1 MPTSQFFGRR
11 TRPLSRHNALV
22 LTRRRF
28 GLALAAAAAA
38 PAAPAAAQPADLA
51 GWGETRWGMSRDE
64 LARVLGSRR
73 AHLAAPLDY
82 NQLVVRDTV
91 PGLRLAGRPFV
102 ALLQLDRQTE
112 RLAQVL
118 LRYRGD
124 FPMLSDFVAVRD
136 LLAKDL
142 GAPAERRAETDYR
155 GSIPSFWIEAGWTF
169 PSTAVVLALVDQNAD
184 PYSGQRKTLTVRYT
198 GRRAA
203 P

>member
-1 MPTSQFFGRR
+1 MR
-11 TRPLSRHNALV
+11 AEAV
-22 LTRRRF
+22 
-28 GLALAAAAAA
+28 
-38 PAAPAAAQPADLA
+38 PADLP
-51 GWGETRWGMSRDE
+51 GWGDTRWGMNGDE
-64 LARVLGSRR
+64 LARVLGPGRVR
-73 AHLAAPLDY
+73 LATPLEY
-82 NQLVVRDTV
+82 NEFLVRDTA

-102 ALLQLDRQTE
+102 ALMQIHRHTE

-169 PSTAVVLALVDQNAD
+169 PSTAVVLSLVDQNAD
-184 PYSGQRKTLTVRYT
+184 PFSGQRKTLLVRYSQ
-198 GRRAA
+198 R
-203 P
+203 